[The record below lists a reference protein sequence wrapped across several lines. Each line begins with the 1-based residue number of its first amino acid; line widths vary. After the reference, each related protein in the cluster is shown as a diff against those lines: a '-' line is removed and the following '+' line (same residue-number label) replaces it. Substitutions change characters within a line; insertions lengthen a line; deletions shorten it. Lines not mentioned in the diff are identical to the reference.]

1 MSTTIVKP
9 NVEHCDPPDF
19 LDNHGLR
26 DWLERQAKK
35 HNLRY
40 LLAHAEDGVIWGRF
54 DENGLKTSGDVLFD
68 KCTKF
73 HPAKLRSQTLQQC
86 RIFGD
91 KCEVMLWKIS
101 KDWKCRSI
109 DDTNNPERE
118 RLPDEHQIL
127 WGTKVEQEKDGF
139 TLVADGQ
146 EGLKH
151 AVPLINIPFDQS
163 KENKS
168 LYRPLRLTVRHYL
181 DEDPDTGVVRVYLS
195 RIVDLTTKEKD

>member
-9 NVEHCDPPDF
+9 SVEHCDPPDF
-19 LDNHGLR
+19 PNNHGLR
-26 DWLERQAKK
+26 DWLEGKAKK
-35 HNLRY
+35 HNLRD

-54 DENGLKTSGDVLFD
+54 DENGLKTSGDLLFD

-86 RIFGD
+86 RMFGD
-91 KCEVMLWKIS
+91 KCEVMLWKIG
-101 KDWKCRSI
+101 KDWKARSI
-109 DDTNNPERE
+109 EDTNNQDC
-118 RLPDEHQIL
+118 LPDEHQIL
-127 WGTKVEQEKDGF
+127 WGTKAEKEKDGF

-151 AVPLINIPFDQS
+151 AVPLVSIPFDQS
-163 KENKS
+163 KN

-195 RIVDLTTKEKD
+195 RLVDLTTKEKN

>member
-19 LDNHGLR
+19 LDNQDLR
-26 DWLERQAKK
+26 DWLEGQAKQ

-54 DENGLKTSGDVLFD
+54 DDDVLKTSGDVLFD

-73 HPAKLRSQTLQQC
+73 HPAKLRSLTLQQC
-86 RIFGD
+86 RIFGNN
-91 KCEVMLWKIS
+91 CEVMLWKVD
-101 KDWKCRSI
+101 KNWKARSI
-109 DDTNNPERE
+109 EDTQDCSY
-118 RLPDEHQIL
+118 LPDEHQIL
-127 WGTKVEQEKDGF
+127 WGTKPEQEKDGF

-163 KENKS
+163 KN

-181 DEDPDTGVVRVYLS
+181 DEAPETGVVRVYLS
-195 RIVDLTTKEKD
+195 RLVDLTTKEKD

>member
-19 LDNHGLR
+19 PNNHGLR
-26 DWLERQAKK
+26 DWLEGKAKK

-54 DENGLKTSGDVLFD
+54 DENGLKTSGDLLFD

-86 RIFGD
+86 RMFGD
-91 KCEVMLWKIS
+91 KCEVMLWKIG
-101 KDWKCRSI
+101 KDWKARSI
-109 DDTNNPERE
+109 EDTNNQDC
-118 RLPDEHQIL
+118 LHDEHQIL
-127 WGTKVEQEKDGF
+127 WGTKAEKEKDGF

-151 AVPLINIPFDQS
+151 AVPLVSIPFDQS
-163 KENKS
+163 KN

-195 RIVDLTTKEKD
+195 RLVDLTTKEKN

>member
-54 DENGLKTSGDVLFD
+54 DDDGLKTSGDVLFD

-73 HPAKLRSQTLQQC
+73 HPAKLRSQTLQEC
-86 RIFGD
+86 RIF
-91 KCEVMLWKIS
+91 S
-101 KDWKCRSI
+101 KDGGELHLWRNGGKWRSHFTA
-109 DDTNNPERE
+109 DDQYKEKIEER
-118 RLPDEHQIL
+118 QIL
-127 WGTKVEQEKDGF
+127 WGTHGEKNEQYGF
-139 TLVADGQ
+139 TLLRDGSQ
-146 EGLKH
+146 GLRH
-151 AVPLINIPFDQS
+151 AVPFTDIKVD
-163 KENKS
+163 ENQK
-168 LYRPLRLTVRHYL
+168 LVKPVRLVVHHYITY
-181 DEDPDTGVVRVYLS
+181 DDAGVARISHS
-195 RIVDLTTKEKD
+195 RLVDLTTKEKD